1 MREWV
6 IRGGPL
12 MWPLLVC
19 SVVSLAVI
27 VERLLFWVRAT
38 AQRNDPLIC
47 RLFDLTEAGDFD
59 AAVALGQGSASMAAR
74 VLVAGLAHRAYGLV
88 PTMEAAA
95 VSEIEGMKRGLSVLD
110 TIITLAPLL
119 GILGTVAGIIES
131 FELLGEA
138 GIQDP
143 QAVTGG
149 IAQALVTT
157 ATGLSVAIVTLLP
170 YNAFTRRVEK
180 VTKYLEKLTTHYEVT
195 YQKGLARSHETH

>member
-1 MREWV
+1 MREWI

-19 SVVSLAVI
+19 SVVSLAI
-27 VERLLFWVRAT
+27 IAERLLFWIRAT
-38 AQRNDPLIC
+38 GQRDDPLVC

-59 AAVALGQGSASMAAR
+59 AAVELGSASPSMAVR
-74 VLVAGLAHRAYGLV
+74 VLMAGLTHRAYGLI

-95 VSEIEGMKRGLSVLD
+95 VSEIESMKRGLSVLD

-119 GILGTVAGIIES
+119 GILGTVAGIIDS
-131 FELLGEA
+131 FDLLGEA
-138 GIQDP
+138 GIEDP

-149 IAQALVTT
+149 IARALITT

-195 YQKGLARSHETH
+195 YQKGLARHHETR